1 MLSKKRSFKV
11 IKKNV
16 YELGFI
22 HYNIIYL
29 TLYLQLSTNRPNPQK
44 TSSLQDSVSRKKV
57 QSAIVTIEKKTFIY
71 E

>member
-29 TLYLQLSTNRPNPQK
+29 TLYLQLSTNRPNARK
-44 TSSLQDSVSRKKV
+44 NLILAKFSVAEK
-57 QSAIVTIEKKTFIY
+57 SAKCHRDN
-71 E
+71 